1 MEEVPI
7 SFYLSFCEEQQVPL
21 ELHRAEL
28 FAVSSA
34 PGAAL
39 TAQWS
44 LRDCC
49 HISH

>member
-1 MEEVPI
+1 MEKVPI
-7 SFYLSFCEEQQVPL
+7 PFCLSFCEEQQVPL

-39 TAQWS
+39 RAQWS
-44 LRDCC
+44 LRD
-49 HISH
+49 